1 MLPSQ
6 DVLDDLSTRFILN
19 CPKEELASFERMLF
33 LIEQAHWFY
42 EDFYREQDDR
52 LKSLGLKEFTSLMFS
67 QCAALQPYQHMLDT
81 IYKRFTAYKHRVPVC
96 GAILL
101 DENYE
106 WALLVKGWKSSSG
119 WGFPRGKINKG
130 EPDRAAAAREVY
142 EETGLDIGPLIQEHD
157 KLEVTIMQQRTCLYI
172 VSGIPKDRT
181 FAPVARKEISNIAWH
196 RICDLPYQ
204 QSGDSTGIAAKVS
217 GKGSQKF
224 FMVWPFIL
232 PLKQW
237 IRKNVP
243 QARLGGR
250 SGKKPQGTQDGQIIK
265 VMGDVDHQ
273 GSATTAIN
281 QKVVPTWPGFT
292 FDAERILATVK

>member
-19 CPKEELASFERMLF
+19 CPKEELQSFERMLF

-42 EDFYREQDDR
+42 EDFYREQDMK

-67 QCAALQPYQHMLDT
+67 QCEALQPYQHMLNT
-81 IYKRFTAYKHRVPVC
+81 IYKRFTAYKQRVPVC
-96 GAILL
+96 GAILI

-106 WALLVKGWKSSSG
+106 WALLVKGWKSSAS
-119 WGFPRGKINKG
+119 WGFPKGKVNKG

-142 EETGLDIGPLIQEHD
+142 EEIGLDIGDLIQEHD

-172 VSGIPKDRT
+172 VPNIPKDRT
-181 FAPVARKEISNIAWH
+181 FSPLARKEISNIAWH

-204 QSGDSTGIAAKVS
+204 HSGDSTGIAAKRS
-217 GKGSQKF
+217 DKGSRKF

-237 IRKNVP
+237 IRKNAP
-243 QARLGGR
+243 QARLGGKG
-250 SGKKPQGTQDGQIIK
+250 GKKPKGTENGQIIE
-265 VMGDVDHQ
+265 VIGEVDHQ
-273 GSATTAIN
+273 GAAVTLVSKPLM
-281 QKVVPTWPGFT
+281 QPWPGFA
-292 FDAERILATVK
+292 FDADRILAMVK